1 MDDFCYKFWN
11 KSKGKQKNN
20 LNFFSKD
27 EKKIKEI
34 QEKERKEEE
43 EEGWQQYMTGDV
55 IMTVILFSDCL
66 ANLRLLR
73 PLPKHG
79 DW

>member
-1 MDDFCYKFWN
+1 MLQILN
-11 KSKGKQKNN
+11 KSTGKREKNN

-43 EEGWQQYMTGDV
+43 EEG
-55 IMTVILFSDCL
+55 
-66 ANLRLLR
+66 
-73 PLPKHG
+73 
-79 DW
+79 

>member
-1 MDDFCYKFWN
+1 MIFVTNFETKARE
-11 KSKGKQKNN
+11 KRKK

-43 EEGWQQYMTGDV
+43 EEG
-55 IMTVILFSDCL
+55 
-66 ANLRLLR
+66 
-73 PLPKHG
+73 
-79 DW
+79 